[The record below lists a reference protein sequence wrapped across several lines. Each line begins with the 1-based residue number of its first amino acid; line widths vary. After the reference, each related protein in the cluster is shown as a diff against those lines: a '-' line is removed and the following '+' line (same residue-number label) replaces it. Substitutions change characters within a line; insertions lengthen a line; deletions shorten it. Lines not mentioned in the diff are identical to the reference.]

1 MLRLYFAFI
10 RKDHNKNKQAKK
22 KYLSTTLPLFTYYS
36 IFYVALK
43 WKLISRMDY

>member
-10 RKDHNKNKQAKK
+10 RKDHNKYKQAKK
-22 KYLSTTLPLFTYYS
+22 NLSTTLPLFTYYS